1 MGLAII
7 LGLRVLN
14 EMIFWALV
22 WAFSAVNDVPS
33 VRLDDAHRVRGRAH
47 RAPIGISCP

>member
-22 WAFSAVNDVPS
+22 WAFGGVNDVPS
-33 VRLDDAHRVRGRAH
+33 VQLDDGHRVRGRAH